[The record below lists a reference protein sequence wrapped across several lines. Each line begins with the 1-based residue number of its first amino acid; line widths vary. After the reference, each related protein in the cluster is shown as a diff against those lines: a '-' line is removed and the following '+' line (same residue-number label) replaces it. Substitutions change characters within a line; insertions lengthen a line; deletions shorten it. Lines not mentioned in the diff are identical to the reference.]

1 MEVIDALN
9 PIPEVVIMDDVM
21 QHRWVKPSILI
32 VTTDY
37 KNPYFK
43 DYVFPVGGLREFR
56 SGINR
61 ADIILV
67 THTPNNFSKY
77 RKEKFLK
84 SIKSN
89 SPVFFTKINYDNTLF
104 RNNQFK
110 STLNLKKDNFILVTG
125 IADPAKMVIY
135 LESKFGIFKHL
146 RFPDHHSFSKKD
158 VTKILQAATN
168 KIILTTEKDYGKLYP
183 LINDDRLC
191 YIRIHLDFI
200 FDSDKKQFDKIILD
214 TI

>member
-1 MEVIDALN
+1 M
-9 PIPEVVIMDDVM
+9 
-21 QHRWVKPSILI
+21 
-32 VTTDY
+32 
-37 KNPYFK
+37 
-43 DYVFPVGGLREFR
+43 
-56 SGINR
+56 
-61 ADIILV
+61 
-67 THTPNNFSKY
+67 
-77 RKEKFLK
+77 
-84 SIKSN
+84 
-89 SPVFFTKINYDNTLF
+89 F
-104 RNNQFK
+104 RNKQFK
-110 STLNLKKDNFILVTG
+110 SALNLKKDNFILVTG
-125 IADPAKMVIY
+125 IADPTKMVIY

-168 KIILTTEKDYGKLYP
+168 KIILTTEKDYGKLYR